1 MRRSGEKAA
10 NSIKNSV
17 GRAAFV
23 ALALLLQIGYLVYL
37 LSRAG
42 EYYPYIAL
50 VMEFL
55 ALAAVVAIYSQYR
68 NAAAKISWIVLILFF
83 PILGLCLYLLVGQP
97 WATHSIRRRFRDADA
112 TRRARLPQDEEI
124 LRDMEAAN
132 PDAAGQMRYIRNWGQ
147 YPVYRNT
154 SVEFHSQGEIAFEA
168 LKRELRKAEKFI
180 FMEYH
185 AIELSKCFLELE
197 AILAERAAAG
207 VEVRLFYDDVGSLTF
222 IGPNFIQRMEAQGIR
237 CRVFNPLVPMV
248 SAFMNNRDHRKITV
262 IDGVTGFTGGYN
274 LADEYFNVKHPYGH
288 WKDSGL
294 LLRGDAVRSLTS
306 MFLEMWNAS
315 RRVSGENDAGR
326 FEAPT
331 GAVPSDG
338 WVQPYADS
346 PLDEERLGEN
356 VYLNLLKSAR
366 RYAWITTPYLILDDE
381 MIHELT
387 LAAKRGV
394 DVRIIT
400 PGIPDK
406 KLVFQLTR
414 SYYAQLVRGGVRIY
428 EYAPGFMHAKQ
439 MLVDDVSSVVGSI
452 NLDYRSLYLH
462 FENAVLL
469 HGCAAIAD
477 IRRDFEAT
485 LPLCREMTPLYR
497 GHRAVRMRMHQS
509 LLRLFAPLL

>member
-1 MRRSGEKAA
+1 MRRNGDKTS
-10 NSIKNSV
+10 NSTKNSV

-37 LSRAG
+37 LERAG
-42 EYYPYIAL
+42 EYYPYITL

-55 ALAAVVAIYSQYR
+55 ALTAVVAIYSQYR
-68 NAAAKISWIVLILFF
+68 SAASKISWIVLILFF
-83 PILGLCLYLLVGQP
+83 PILGLCLYLLLGQP
-97 WATHSIRRRFRDADA
+97 WATHSIRRRFENADA
-112 TRRARLPQDEEI
+112 TRGERLHQEESV
-124 LRDMEAAN
+124 LREAEAQN
-132 PDAAGQMRYIRNWGQ
+132 PDIAGQMRYILNWGS

-154 SVEFHSQGEIAFEA
+154 SVEFHSQGEIAFAA
-168 LKRELRKAEKFI
+168 LKRELQRAEKFI

-185 AIELSKCFLELE
+185 AIELSECFLELE

-222 IGPNFIQRMEAQGIR
+222 IGPNFVQRMEAQGIH
-237 CRVFNPLVPMV
+237 CRVFNPLIPMI
-248 SAFMNNRDHRKITV
+248 SPFMNNRDHRKITV

-288 WKDSGL
+288 WKDTGI
-294 LLRGDAVRSLTS
+294 LLRGDAVKSLTAI
-306 MFLEMWNAS
+306 FLEMWNAAKPQA
-315 RRVSGENDAGR
+315 GEDIARYDAPAGE
-326 FEAPT
+326 FA
-331 GAVPSDG
+331 SDG

-346 PLDEERLGEN
+346 PLDDERMGEN
-356 VYLNLLKSAR
+356 VYLNMLKNAR
-366 RYAWITTPYLILDDE
+366 DYAWITTPYLILDDE

-414 SYYAQLVRGGVRIY
+414 SYYAQLARGGVRIY
-428 EYAPGFMHAKQ
+428 EYAPGFIHAKQ
-439 MLVDDVSSVVGSI
+439 MLVDGRSAVVGTI

-477 IRRDFEAT
+477 IRQDFEAT
-485 LPLCREMTPLYR
+485 LPLCREMTPLYQGKR
-497 GHRAVRMRMHQS
+497 VVRMRVFQS